1 MADVI
6 RMPRLSDTMQEG
18 VIKSWIK
25 KVGDAVKPGDVLAEV
40 ETDKATM
47 DLEAFQEGILLHVA
61 VPSGAVPVE
70 GIIAIIGKKVKISLL
85 YCRIQ
90 LQKQQ
95 LLLLKHPNLPKIMNQ
110 LQRLKMLVQNQKK
123 IGSKSHH

>member
-70 GIIAIIGKKVKISLL
+70 GIIAIIGKKGEDISALL
-85 YCRIQ
+85 Q
-90 LQKQQ
+90 DTA
-95 LLLLKHPNLPKIMNQ
+95 PKAAIAP
-110 LQRLKMLVQNQKK
+110 
-123 IGSKSHH
+123 SHH